1 MSEELDLSKAI
12 TEVQQMLS
20 SEDGQNQIGELIKKL
35 TGGEEKDSEEQNTL
49 NDSDGS
55 FDMFSKMGDMAT
67 ILKIKGIME
76 SLNSGKNDHDAA
88 FLNSIKPFLKEERR
102 KKLDSAAKV
111 LTLTKAIKVF
121 KDLGIGGV

>member
-35 TGGEEKDSEEQNTL
+35 TGGEETKTEAQEAL
-49 NDSDGS
+49 NVDDGS
-55 FDMFSKMGDMAT
+55 FDMFSKIGDMAT
-67 ILKIKGIME
+67 ILKIKGIVD
-76 SLNSGKNDHDAA
+76 SLNNGKNDKDAE
-88 FLNSIKPFLKEERR
+88 FLNSIKPFLKEDRR
-102 KKLDSAAKV
+102 KKLDSAAKI
-111 LTLTKAIKVF
+111 LTVTKAIRVF